1 MDSEASM
8 FDHMERMLLDESAE
22 PSDMPLSFLR
32 AITNNFSEEQKI
44 GSGGFAAVYQV

>member
-8 FDHMERMLLDESAE
+8 FDHMERVLDGIEE

-32 AITNNFSEEQKI
+32 AITNNFSDEQMI
-44 GSGGFAAVYQV
+44 GRGGFAAVYKV